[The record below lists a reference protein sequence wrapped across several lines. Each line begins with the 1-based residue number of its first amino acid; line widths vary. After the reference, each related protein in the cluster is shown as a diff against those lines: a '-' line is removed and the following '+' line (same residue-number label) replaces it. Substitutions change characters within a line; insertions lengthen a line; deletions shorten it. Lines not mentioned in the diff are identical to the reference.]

1 MSCQKYIPFGAPII
15 THDLEE
21 ITGYSLFIINF
32 DCEFW
37 LKDGKLPTIQ
47 IKNSQLFNGREYLE
61 NSKSEIVNLTLTSVD
76 YEMFLE
82 HYEVAYFKVHKVY
95 YFVGQK
101 ISSLSSSKMGGSKR
115 KGRKR
120 RE

>member
-1 MSCQKYIPFGAPII
+1 MSENIFPFGAPII

-47 IKNSQLFNGREYLE
+47 IKNSQLFNGREYLV
-61 NSKSEIVNLTLTSVD
+61 KIV
-76 YEMFLE
+76 
-82 HYEVAYFKVHKVY
+82 KK
-95 YFVGQK
+95 
-101 ISSLSSSKMGGSKR
+101 
-115 KGRKR
+115 
-120 RE
+120 